1 MNKLAFV
8 VPTKD
13 RPDDLRR
20 MLASLDAQTRRP
32 DQVIVVDGSS
42 PDVRFVV
49 EAFCQLNL
57 DYVRVFPPSLAR
69 QRNAGMQKLRAD
81 ITLAGYLDDDV
92 VLEPD
97 AIEKMM
103 GYWERAGSDLGG
115 TVFNITNTPPPNW
128 VHVKR
133 LFGLDH
139 PVPGRVLPSGW
150 TTILGNQPTDID
162 TDWLC
167 GGATVWRREV
177 IERYP
182 YDEWFQGTGYL
193 EDLDYSYT
201 VRGRYRLA
209 LVAAARL
216 AHYSPPY
223 RKDRHFLLGRWQ
235 IVNRMYFVRK
245 HRARGLSVPRA
256 WIAGLSLLAMQLAQ
270 AAFRFDIDSWNRAR
284 GNIAGMFDEIFGR
297 ARSFGGFLK

>member
-1 MNKLAFV
+1 MNKVAFV

-20 MLASLDAQTRRP
+20 MLASLEAQTRLP
-32 DQVIVVDGSS
+32 DQVIVVDGSD
-42 PDVRFVV
+42 PDIRHVV
-49 EAFCQLNL
+49 EAFPRLGI
-57 DYVRVFPPSLAR
+57 DYVRVFPPSLAK
-69 QRNAGMQKLRAD
+69 QRNAGMLKLRAD
-81 ITLAGYLDDDV
+81 VTLAGYLDDDV
-92 VLEPD
+92 VLETD
-97 AIEKMM
+97 AIEKMLE
-103 GYWERAGSDLGG
+103 YWDRAGSDLGG

-128 VHVKR
+128 VRVKG

-139 PVPGRVLPSGW
+139 PVAGRVLPTGCTS
-150 TTILGNQPTDID
+150 ILGNQITDID
-162 TDWLC
+162 VDWLC

-177 IERYP
+177 VERYP

-193 EDLDYSYT
+193 EDVDYSFR

-223 RKDRHFLLGRWQ
+223 RKDRHVLLGRWQ
-235 IVNRMYFVRK
+235 IINRMYFVRK

-256 WIAGLSLLAMQLAQ
+256 WLASFALLGMHIAQ
-270 AAFRFDIDSWNRAR
+270 AAFRLDRDSLNRAR
-284 GNIAGMFDEIFGR
+284 GNLAGMLDEILGR
-297 ARSFGGFLK
+297 ARRVGGFLK

>member
-20 MLASLDAQTRRP
+20 MLASLEAQTRLP
-32 DQVIVVDGSS
+32 DQIIVVDGSS

-49 EAFCQLNL
+49 EGFPRLHIE
-57 DYVRVFPPSLAR
+57 YVRVFPPSLAR
-69 QRNAGMQKLRAD
+69 QRNAGMQKLRQD

-92 VLEPD
+92 VLEPE

-103 GYWERAGSDLGG
+103 DYWERAGSDLGG
-115 TVFNITNTPPPNW
+115 TVFNITNTAPPNW
-128 VHVKR
+128 VHVKG
-133 LFGLDH
+133 LFGIDH
-139 PVPGRVLPSGW
+139 PVPGRVLPSGC
-150 TTILGNQPTDID
+150 TSILGHQPHDID

-193 EDLDYSYT
+193 EDVDYSFT

-223 RKDRHFLLGRWQ
+223 RKDRHFLLGRWM
-235 IVNRMYFVRK
+235 IINRMYFVRK
-245 HRARGLSVPRA
+245 HRARGLSVARA
-256 WIAGLSLLAMQLAQ
+256 WLASLALLGMHLAQ
-270 AAFRFDIDSWNRAR
+270 AILRFDIDSLNRAR
-284 GNIAGMFDEIFGR
+284 GNIAGMLDEILGR
-297 ARSFGGFLK
+297 ERRVGGFLK